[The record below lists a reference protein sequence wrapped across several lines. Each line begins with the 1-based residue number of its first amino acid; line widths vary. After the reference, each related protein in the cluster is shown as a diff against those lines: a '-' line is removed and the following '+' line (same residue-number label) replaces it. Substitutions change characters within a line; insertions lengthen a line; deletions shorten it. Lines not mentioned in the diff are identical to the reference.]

1 MSENKN
7 EEGFMQSYEACS
19 KPSNGIEFAM
29 SKEKIE
35 GKDCLEYSR
44 QEEEWRKGSQR

>member
-19 KPSNGIEFAM
+19 KPSNGIEFGV
-29 SKEKIE
+29 SKKKE
-35 GKDCLEYSR
+35 GKDCLEFSR